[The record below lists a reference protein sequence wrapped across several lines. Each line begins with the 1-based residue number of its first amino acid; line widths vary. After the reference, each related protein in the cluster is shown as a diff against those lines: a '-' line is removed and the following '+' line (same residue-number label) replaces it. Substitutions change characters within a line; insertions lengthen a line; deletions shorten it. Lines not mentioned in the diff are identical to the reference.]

1 MSNSK
6 LKLIIISISFIIISN
21 NAYAYLDP
29 GTGSIILQTLAF
41 LLAAGL
47 AFFSNLWTKIK
58 IFFQQP
64 IFSRKSKTYIEEK
77 EKMKN
82 NA

>member
-21 NAYAYLDP
+21 NAYVYLDP

-47 AFFSNLWTKIK
+47 AFFSTHRQK
-58 IFFQQP
+58 
-64 IFSRKSKTYIEEK
+64 
-77 EKMKN
+77 
-82 NA
+82 

>member
-21 NAYAYLDP
+21 NAHAYLDP

-58 IFFQQP
+58 IFFSSL
-64 IFSRKSKTYIEEK
+64 FSRKSKTYVEEK
-77 EKMKN
+77 EKNEK
-82 NA
+82 